1 MSEYATSPPAHSILG
16 GLKERRQEK
25 EVIGWAQEQYKR
37 ARDTRLTTERQWQI
51 NLAFYSGKQ
60 NSVVTNT
67 SASPAGYVLRVPD
80 APPWRVRL
88 IINRI
93 RPIIRTLIAKL
104 TANKPIFT
112 VAPLSSEDRDIVAAR
127 VAEMIFSAQWSC
139 KNIQKVL
146 RQAVWWSAN
155 TGNGFIKC
163 YWDPEAIDKDSDQ
176 KGEICYERVDPYHLF
191 VPNLEQEDIEYQPYV
206 LHVMTKSLEWAKA
219 NYGDVGEKL
228 VASTDNPLDDAFM
241 NVIGVEKPKREE
253 VLCLEYWI
261 KPGNYEKYPEGAYL
275 LMVGDKLV
283 HNEQSYPYDHG
294 MYPFAKLDDIP
305 TGRFYCESVIV
316 DLIPLQRE
324 VNRTRSQIVEAKNR
338 MSKPQLLAAKGSV
351 DPRRITSEPGQV
363 IEYIPGFPPPQPLP
377 LQSIPPYVNDLVDR
391 LYSDMDD
398 ISGQH
403 EISRGNTPPQ
413 VTAATAISFLQEQDD
428 SALAYSLA
436 SIEDAIVK
444 IGRLTL
450 GYVSQ
455 FWNTPRLVR
464 VVGSDGAF
472 EAQYYKAKD
481 LGNTYDVRVEA
492 GSTMQLSKAAKQA
505 FLMDAMKNGLL
516 PNDVGMEMLGIG
528 GLERVYESVMM
539 DRRQAERE
547 NLKLSVGIPLMANE
561 WDNHGFHVEVHNR
574 FRKSQEF
581 EMLPPEI
588 QNLYD
593 VHVTQH
599 KMYAMMDMQNQLGT
613 GMVLPG
619 QAPPSLTAD
628 AGQAPDAPPGPPPGP
643 QQDPTQPAPPT
654 DTGS

>member
-1 MSEYATSPPAHSILG
+1 MSEYASSEKPTGVLASIQG
-16 GLKERRQEK
+16 KRDEK
-25 EVIGWAQEQYKR
+25 STIRWCEDQYKR
-37 ARDTRLTTERQWQI
+37 ARDSRITVERQWQL
-51 NLAFYSGKQ
+51 NLAFYAGKQ
-60 NSVVTNT
+60 NCVITNT
-67 SASPAGYVLRVPD
+67 TGTTSGFVLRVPE
-80 APPWRVRL
+80 APPWRVRMV
-88 IINRI
+88 INRI

-112 VAPLSSEDRDIVAAR
+112 VVPLSSEDRDIVAAR
-127 VAEMIFSAQWSC
+127 VAELIFAAQWSC

-155 TGNGFIKC
+155 TGTGFIKC
-163 YWDPEAIDKDSDQ
+163 YWDPEAIDKDSNQ
-176 KGEICYERVDPYHLF
+176 KGEICYERVDPYHIF
-191 VPNLEQEDIEYQPYV
+191 VPHLEQEDIEYQPFV

-219 NYGDVGEKL
+219 NYGDVGGKL

-241 NVIGVEKPKREE
+241 TVLDVQKPKCEE

-261 KPGNYEKYPEGAYL
+261 KPGNYSEYPNGAYL
-275 LMVGDKLV
+275 LLVGDKLV
-283 HNEQSYPYDHG
+283 ANVKEFPYDHG
-294 MYPFAKLDDIP
+294 CYPFAKLDDIP
-305 TGRFYCESVIV
+305 TGRFYCESVTT
-316 DLIPLQRE
+316 DLIGLQRE
-324 VNRTRSQIVEAKNR
+324 VNRTRSQIIEAKNR
-338 MSKPQLLAAKGSV
+338 MSKPQLLAAKGSI

-363 IEYIPGFPPPQPLP
+363 IEYIPGFPQPSPLP
-377 LQSIPPYVNDLVDR
+377 LQSIPPYVNDVVDR
-391 LYSDMDD
+391 LYQDMDD

-403 EISRGNTPPQ
+403 QISRGSTPPQ

-455 FWNTPRLVR
+455 FWDTPRLVR

-516 PNDVGMEMLGIG
+516 PNDIGMEMLGIG
-528 GLERVYESVMM
+528 GLERVYESIMM

-547 NLKLSVGIPLMANE
+547 NLKLSVGLEISAND
-561 WDNHGFHVEVHNR
+561 WDNHQFHVDVHNR

-588 QNLYD
+588 QNMYD
-593 VHVTQH
+593 VHVNQH
-599 KMYAMMDMQNQLGT
+599 QLYAMNAMQSQLGS

-619 QAPPSLTAD
+619 QPPPSLTQD
-628 AGQAPDAPPGPPPGP
+628 AGAAPPDQPGPPPGP
-643 QQDPTQPAPPT
+643 SGPDQQAPPT
-654 DTGS
+654 DAGS